1 MDTLQWLTE
10 TEFGKCIFTMLVSMV
25 PIIELR
31 GGLPFGVALG
41 LPYHL
46 AFPAAV
52 LGNLIP
58 APFIIVYIRRIFE
71 LMRKYL
77 PRLNGLVDQLEEKAH
92 LKGQKVQ
99 KYQYIGLWLFVA
111 IPLPGTGAWTGS
123 LGRCDRLSIHSGLGH
138 IGWFGGGDRGNAG
151 GRPGPSVCPG
161 RGEPAVAAVRP
172 AGPSGPGA

>member
-1 MDTLQWLTE
+1 MDLLEWFTHNDLGEML
-10 TEFGKCIFTMLVSMV
+10 FTMLVSMV

-77 PRLNGLVDQLEEKAH
+77 PRLNGLVDRLEQKAH

-111 IPLPGTGAWTGS
+111 IPLPGTGAWTGALAAAFLNMPLRKALPS
-123 LGRCDRLSIHSGLGH
+123 IFLGVITAGLIMTFATGVVVSTV
-138 IGWFGGGDRGNAG
+138 GG
-151 GRPGPSVCPG
+151 
-161 RGEPAVAAVRP
+161 
-172 AGPSGPGA
+172 